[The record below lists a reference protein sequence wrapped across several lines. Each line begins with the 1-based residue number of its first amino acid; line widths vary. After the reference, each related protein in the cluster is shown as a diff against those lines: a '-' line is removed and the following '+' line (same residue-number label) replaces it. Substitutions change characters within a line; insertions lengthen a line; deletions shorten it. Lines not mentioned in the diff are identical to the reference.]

1 MWLNI
6 LSNVKINKLANS
18 SPKRPRDKCRAD
30 VALVEKKLVINRTR
44 AAALIMAGKVY
55 SKQKRI
61 NKAGELIS
69 LSQELEIR
77 EPDHPW
83 VGRGGI
89 KLAFGLE
96 YFGFS
101 TKSQTCIDLGASTG
115 GFTDVLLH
123 HGAKK
128 IFSVD
133 VGYGQIAQ
141 KLRNNPRV
149 VVMERTNGRYL
160 NRDLIADPIGGI
172 VCDASFIGLKTILE
186 ASLKLA
192 DHSCWLIALIKPQF
206 EVGPK
211 NVGRRGV
218 VRNEEERSRV
228 CKEIHYWLSEKPRW
242 QVNGIVESPI
252 TGANG
257 NIEYLIGAQHKY
269 LK

>member
-101 TKSQTCIDLGASTG
+101 TKSQT
-115 GFTDVLLH
+115 
-123 HGAKK
+123 
-128 IFSVD
+128 
-133 VGYGQIAQ
+133 
-141 KLRNNPRV
+141 
-149 VVMERTNGRYL
+149 
-160 NRDLIADPIGGI
+160 
-172 VCDASFIGLKTILE
+172 
-186 ASLKLA
+186 
-192 DHSCWLIALIKPQF
+192 
-206 EVGPK
+206 
-211 NVGRRGV
+211 
-218 VRNEEERSRV
+218 
-228 CKEIHYWLSEKPRW
+228 
-242 QVNGIVESPI
+242 
-252 TGANG
+252 
-257 NIEYLIGAQHKY
+257 
-269 LK
+269 